1 MVDKH
6 KKTKYKSNDIS
17 HEKNSGDKIA
27 AIGVINSAATADT
40 VRGMKNEIPVVLP
53 ERSET
58 PMKLKMTK
66 MQKMATKAIEIIQQ
80 KAKNE
85 NAVKDYKPRMN
96 GFPVMILQSGLA
108 QASGFYLAKGA
119 MHAEYLNDVADVLQ
133 AAGGWT
139 FPNSGMGFH
148 QRSIGC
154 DAVTY
159 RLLTRDALDAAGW
172 LKRYGTAI
180 L

>member
-1 MVDKH
+1 MPDNY
-6 KKTKYKSNDIS
+6 KKPAYKSNHTS
-17 HEKNSGDKIA
+17 HEKKSGHKTVDI
-27 AIGVINSAATADT
+27 SAAGGVSTT
-40 VRGMKNEIPVVLP
+40 VVERERKNENPAVVSQ
-53 ERSET
+53 RSEA
-58 PMKLKMTK
+58 PMKMTK

-85 NAVKDYKPRMN
+85 NAVKDYKTRMN

-119 MHAEYLNDVADVLQ
+119 MHAEYLNDIASVLQ

-139 FPNSGMGFH
+139 FQNSGMSFH

-154 DAVTY
+154 DTVTY
-159 RLLTRDALDAAGW
+159 RLLTRDALAAAGW
-172 LKRYGTAI
+172 LKRYGAAV